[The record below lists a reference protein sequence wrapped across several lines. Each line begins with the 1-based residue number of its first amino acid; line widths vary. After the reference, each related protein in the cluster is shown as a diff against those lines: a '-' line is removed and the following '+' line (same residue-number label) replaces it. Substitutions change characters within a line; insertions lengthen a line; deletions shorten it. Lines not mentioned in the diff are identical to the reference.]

1 MILNRKNERNNSV
14 NIRNRNTEKEEQ
26 RKKLIEKIA
35 IIIKMKYSKMFKEI
49 NYDIRDFISDL
60 NVIVKV
66 TDVPFEAYLIQI
78 EKAVLAKISKK
89 KMMDNPS
96 QSSKKLIDMNK
107 INSLIED
114 PLSDRQKNQISNRN
128 SKSKKRNVKS
138 VINRKINNTIELD
151 SKNNKIIQLNTIEA
165 NKPYLSEKP
174 SAKLEEIMV
183 KREDEWAKLANH
195 NFNKYQEELQK
206 NRIKEEEKKK
216 QMRENLGKQILEK
229 TSAIQKEKEMENL
242 YIRQHLDLMNKH
254 DTIEKMKKEEILNKF
269 KSEKE
274 IRDKIVKDSKQVR
287 KKVEEI
293 EEKEEK
299 MMLDRIKKDQIS
311 EEEKS
316 LKKRENEKEMYKKLI
331 ADNDNRQKIKREETE
346 KERIENIKALENYS
360 KLIEKQDAERLTNK
374 QNRVDKMKNQLE
386 KVGELI
392 TVDQRTVKFNEE
404 KRFLKEQKE
413 NERREL
419 EKEKEEQEK
428 RRILNI
434 EIKNTLDKQIIEK
447 RAKFEEIKNKDKEF
461 DKEIYSQ
468 INRYNVERD
477 EKISNL
483 RERTK
488 KYKDELSNQVNEKLK
503 YRIPTM
509 DEKERQINKIDE
521 ILQIRK

>member
-1 MILNRKNERNNSV
+1 M
-14 NIRNRNTEKEEQ
+14 
-26 RKKLIEKIA
+26 
-35 IIIKMKYSKMFKEI
+35 
-49 NYDIRDFISDL
+49 
-60 NVIVKV
+60 
-66 TDVPFEAYLIQI
+66 
-78 EKAVLAKISKK
+78 
-89 KMMDNPS
+89 
-96 QSSKKLIDMNK
+96 
-107 INSLIED
+107 
-114 PLSDRQKNQISNRN
+114 
-128 SKSKKRNVKS
+128 
-138 VINRKINNTIELD
+138 
-151 SKNNKIIQLNTIEA
+151 
-165 NKPYLSEKP
+165 
-174 SAKLEEIMV
+174 
-183 KREDEWAKLANH
+183 
-195 NFNKYQEELQK
+195 
-206 NRIKEEEKKK
+206 
-216 QMRENLGKQILEK
+216 
-229 TSAIQKEKEMENL
+229 
-242 YIRQHLDLMNKH
+242 
-254 DTIEKMKKEEILNKF
+254 
-269 KSEKE
+269 
-274 IRDKIVKDSKQVR
+274 
-287 KKVEEI
+287 
-293 EEKEEK
+293 
-299 MMLDRIKKDQIS
+299 
-311 EEEKS
+311 
-316 LKKRENEKEMYKKLI
+316 
-331 ADNDNRQKIKREETE
+331 
-346 KERIENIKALENYS
+346 
-360 KLIEKQDAERLTNK
+360 IEKQDAERLTNK